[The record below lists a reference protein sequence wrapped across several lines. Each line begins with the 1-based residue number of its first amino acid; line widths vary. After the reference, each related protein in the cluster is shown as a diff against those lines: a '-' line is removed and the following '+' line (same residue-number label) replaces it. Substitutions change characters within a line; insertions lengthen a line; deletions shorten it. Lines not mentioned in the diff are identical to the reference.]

1 MLAAFIIWTIMGL
14 IFIVWGIYS
23 IYAKNQKAFGFW
35 ANVPKFEVTDVKA
48 YNKALG
54 KLWIGFGAVF
64 IVLGIPFLGGQNSPW
79 VIFSILG
86 CMILAITAMVVYVVA
101 IEPRYRKK

>member
-1 MLAAFIIWTIMGL
+1 MLAAFIIWSIMGL
-14 IFIVWGIYS
+14 AFIVWGIYS

-54 KLWIGFGAVF
+54 KLWIALGLGFIA
-64 IVLGIPFLGGQNSPW
+64 LGLPLLGGQNSPW
-79 VIFSILG
+79 IIFSILG
-86 CMILAITAMVVYVVA
+86 CMILAITAMVVYVVV